1 MQGHVLALYVFTRD
15 RAKGQQEALSAWP
28 IESLKAIL
36 FQNVFNFIWLVLH
49 PIGFVFDLRVA
60 SRCLCRSRYI
70 VKLGQGEWHD
80 RFGNPERTITTL
92 LSCMNRFVSQC
103 FINIKGHI
111 MAGGL
116 NVLGAD
122 SYPLASVSISKEV
135 LVAADA
141 RIFCKPV
148 LRLLQNAKNCF

>member
-28 IESLKAIL
+28 IEILKPIL

-49 PIGFVFDLRVA
+49 PISFVFDLRVA
-60 SRCLCRSRYI
+60 SRCLCRSGYI

-80 RFGNPERTITTL
+80 RFGNPERTIATL
-92 LSCMNRFVSQC
+92 LSWVNRFVSQC
-103 FINIKGHI
+103 FVNIKSHI
-111 MAGGL
+111 MTGAL
-116 NVLGAD
+116 NVPGAD
-122 SYPLASVSISKEV
+122 SYPLASISISKKV
-135 LVAADA
+135 FVAADA
-141 RIFCKPV
+141 RIFRKPV